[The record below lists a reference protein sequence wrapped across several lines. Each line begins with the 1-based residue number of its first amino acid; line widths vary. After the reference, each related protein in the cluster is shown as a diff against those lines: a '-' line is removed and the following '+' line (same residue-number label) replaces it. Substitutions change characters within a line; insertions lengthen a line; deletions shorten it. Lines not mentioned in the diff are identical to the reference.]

1 MTLHVSAFLAVPF
14 LIVQPALATPQ
25 SDPAIL
31 EQEWADYRSERR
43 DEAGRITGNEG
54 IVHSEGQGDGLADRV
69 VDGKTLP
76 DQPQSNDFATL
87 QLLGLAYA
95 REQHP
100 RCL

>member
-43 DEAGRITGNEG
+43 DEAGRITGN
-54 IVHSEGQGDGLADRV
+54 
-69 VDGKTLP
+69 
-76 DQPQSNDFATL
+76 
-87 QLLGLAYA
+87 
-95 REQHP
+95 
-100 RCL
+100 